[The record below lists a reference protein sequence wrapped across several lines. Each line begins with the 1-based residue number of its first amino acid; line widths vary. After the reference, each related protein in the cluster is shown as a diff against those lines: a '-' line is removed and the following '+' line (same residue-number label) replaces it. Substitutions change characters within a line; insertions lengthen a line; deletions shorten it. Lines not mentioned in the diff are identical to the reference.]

1 MKTYKLTRE
10 FPTLTFS
17 NLGGGQLDLF
27 CRKIF
32 FQKLTNL
39 KQGRLEIVESFA
51 NNTKTYQ
58 FGEESLNDQLTTKII
73 ILNPRAYSRIALG
86 GSIGAGESFR
96 DKDWDTADLKSL
108 TRLIQLFVRNRETL
122 QSMESG
128 IGAIASPIQ
137 KFLHR
142 LRDNSV
148 SGSKKNIHAHYD
160 IGNNFFELFLDQTWM
175 YSSAIFKNE
184 NSTLEEGSIE
194 KIDRICRKLKLTPQ
208 DHVME
213 IGTGWGGFAVHAAKN
228 YGCRVTTTTISEEQ
242 HAYAQKR
249 IKEAGL
255 EDKITLLFQDYRLLE
270 GQFDKLVSI
279 EMIEAVGLN
288 HLDTYFEKCSSLLK
302 PNGVML
308 LQAIT
313 IQDQFYE
320 QAKKSVDFIQTHIF
334 PGSGIPS
341 VGSIASSIS
350 RKTDLRIGH
359 LEDFGTH
366 YARTLRFWSENLQKN
381 YTKMIELG
389 YPEEL
394 YRLWQFY
401 LSYCEGGF
409 IERSIGCAQIQLLK
423 GEAKAHSLFDIQ

>member
-10 FPTLTFS
+10 FPTMTFS
-17 NLGGGQLDLF
+17 SLGGNQLDFF

-32 FQKLTNL
+32 FQKLNNL
-39 KQGRLEIVESFA
+39 KQGKLEIVENFSNTNKSFM
-51 NNTKTYQ
+51 
-58 FGEESLNDQLTTKII
+58 FGEDSETDEISTKII

-86 GSIGAGESFR
+86 GSIGAGESYR
-96 DKDWDTADLKSL
+96 DKDWDTTDLKSL

-128 IGAIASPIQ
+128 IGSIAAPIQ

-148 SGSKKNIHAHYD
+148 TGSKKNIHAHYD
-160 IGNNFFELFLDQTWM
+160 IGNNFFELFLDHTWM
-175 YSSAIFKNE
+175 YSSAIFKNDS
-184 NSTLEEGSIE
+184 STLEEGSIE
-194 KIDRICRKLKLTPQ
+194 KIDRICRKLKLGPN

-228 YGCRVTTTTISEEQ
+228 YGCHVTTTTISEEQ
-242 HAYAQKR
+242 YAFAQNR
-249 IKEAGL
+249 IKAAGL
-255 EDKITLLFQDYRLLE
+255 ENKITLLFQDYRLLT
-270 GQFDKLVSI
+270 GKFDKLVSI

-366 YARTLRFWSENLQKN
+366 YARTLRFWSENLQRN
-381 YTKMIELG
+381 YTQMIERG

-423 GEAKAHSLFDIQ
+423 GEAKEISIFDIQ